1 VNEVDLGAKAF
12 WLLMGAGVLSGI
24 ASFSAFRHCS
34 DTAKLRLAANRIL
47 AHLFELRLFADEPA
61 LLLRAQRDLLAANGR
76 LLRQVAA
83 PSLLLVLPFSA
94 LLVTLDAFFGRAP
107 LQPGQPAVVTLE
119 CGTPLPQTQLK
130 APAGIQVET
139 LPVRVVRLSQISWR
153 VRPLQA
159 VDGVLQ
165 VHLNGRVITKNISST
180 PGLQWLSPSRAG
192 SITAFLLHP
201 LEPPYSGST
210 VHSISVRYPSATVF
224 NLNWLV
230 WFLAGSII
238 GAGFLAIL
246 N

>member
-12 WLLMGAGVLSGI
+12 WLLIGAGVLSGI
-24 ASFSAFRHCS
+24 ASFWTFRHWS
-34 DTAKLRLAANRIL
+34 DTAKLRLAVNHIV

-61 LLLRAQRDLLAANGR
+61 LLLRAQRDLLTANGK

-83 PSLLLVLPFSA
+83 PSLLLVLPFSV
-94 LLVTLDAFFGRAP
+94 LLVTLDAFCGRAP

-119 CGTPLPQTQLK
+119 CGTPLPQTQLE

-139 LPVRVVRLSQISWR
+139 LPVRVLRLSQISWR
-153 VRPLQA
+153 IRPLQA
-159 VDGVLQ
+159 VDGELQ
-165 VHLNGRVITKNISST
+165 VHLNGRVITKSISST
-180 PGLQWLSPSRAG
+180 PGLQWLSASRAG
-192 SITAFLLHP
+192 SIGSFLLHP
-201 LEPPYSGST
+201 LEPPYSGSA
-210 VHSISVRYPSATVF
+210 VHSISIRYPSATIF

-230 WFLAGSII
+230 WFLAGSLI